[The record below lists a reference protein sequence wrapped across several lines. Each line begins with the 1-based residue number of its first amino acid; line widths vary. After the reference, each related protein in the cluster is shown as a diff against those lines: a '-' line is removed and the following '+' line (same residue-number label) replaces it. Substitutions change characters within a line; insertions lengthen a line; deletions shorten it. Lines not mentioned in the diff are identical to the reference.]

1 VAADSTKV
9 RILLKQNV
17 DFVRSNSSAMNSRPK
32 SLFRSLFRA
41 SLPKFAFF
49 PFGGGPRQCIGYGFA
64 WLELMLVL
72 AHFLRD
78 WRFELVPGQKI
89 ELWPAVTL
97 RSKHP
102 IRVRVRRS

>member
-1 VAADSTKV
+1 MQRTK
-9 RILLKQNV
+9 RFFP
-17 DFVRSNSSAMNSRPK
+17 DPEEFTPDRWTPA
-32 SLFRSLFRA
+32 FRA

-49 PFGGGPRQCIGYGFA
+49 PFGGGPRQCIGEGFA

-97 RSKHP
+97 RSRQH
-102 IRVRVRRS
+102 IRMRVGRRA

>member
-1 VAADSTKV
+1 
-9 RILLKQNV
+9 
-17 DFVRSNSSAMNSRPK
+17 MNSRPK
-32 SLFRSLFRA
+32 SLFRSLFWA

-49 PFGGGPRQCIGYGFA
+49 PFGGGPRQCIGDGLA

-72 AHFLRD
+72 GHLLRD

-97 RSKHP
+97 RSKDP
-102 IRVRVRRS
+102 IRMRVHR